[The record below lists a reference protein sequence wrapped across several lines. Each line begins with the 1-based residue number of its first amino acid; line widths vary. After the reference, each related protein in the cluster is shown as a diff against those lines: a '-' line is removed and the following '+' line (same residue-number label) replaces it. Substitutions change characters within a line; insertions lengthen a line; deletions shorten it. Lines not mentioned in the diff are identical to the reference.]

1 MESFTWGTNFE
12 IGIQEVDDQHRKLV
26 ELVNSL
32 GVQLA
37 ENTIADRHVENLLQE
52 LVKYTQYHFKE
63 EEVLMLRYGLDRRH
77 CEQHISAH
85 KGFIGDVTCM
95 VLQSKKGDVDGGK
108 SLLEFLIHWLAYHI
122 LGCDKNMARQI
133 TAIDSGVS
141 PAEACVAEEKNVS
154 ESTEP
159 LLAALNGLFQQVSE
173 RNKELALLN
182 QNLETI
188 VKERTRELIKA
199 NADLEIL
206 ALTDVLTELP
216 NRRHALLQLNHL
228 WKEARQLNTHLA
240 CMIIDADGFKTV
252 NDTFGHDAGDTVLK
266 RLAQELQHSVRS
278 DDIVCR
284 MGGDE
289 FLILCSNTPLEG
301 VLYIAE
307 QTRANIAKLRVSAG
321 QGYWPGSISV
331 GVAVN
336 SDDLSSID
344 DLLKAA
350 DDAVYMA
357 KNDGRNCVRTRQK
370 IEYIKRTE

>member
-12 IGIQEVDDQHRKLV
+12 TGIQEVDDQHRKLV
-26 ELVNSL
+26 ELINSL
-32 GVQLA
+32 GTQLA
-37 ENTIADRHVENLLQE
+37 ENDMADRHADNLLQE
-52 LVKYTQYHFKE
+52 LVNYAQYHFADE
-63 EEVLMLRYGLDRRH
+63 EELMVRYSLDRRH
-77 CEQHISAH
+77 CDQHLSAH
-85 KGFIGDVTCM
+85 KGFLDDVTCM
-95 VLQSKKGDVDGGK
+95 GQQSKMKESGDGK
-108 SLLEFLIHWLAYHI
+108 SLFEFLIHWLAYHI

-133 TAIDSGVS
+133 AAIGSGS
-141 PAEACVAEEKNVS
+141 SQAEAYFAEEKNVS

-159 LLAALNGLFQQVSE
+159 LLAALNGLFQQVSR
-173 RNKELALLN
+173 RNKELLLLN

-188 VKERTRELIKA
+188 VKERTHELVKA

-216 NRRHALLQLNHL
+216 NRRQALLQLHHL
-228 WKEARQLNTHLA
+228 WKEARHLSGHLA
-240 CMIIDADGFKTV
+240 CMVIDADGFKTI
-252 NDTFGHDAGDTVLK
+252 NDTFGHDAGDIVLK
-266 RLAQELQHSVRS
+266 TLARELQHSVRS

-289 FLILCSNTPLEG
+289 FLIICPNTPLEG
-301 VLYIAE
+301 ALHIAE
-307 QTRANIAKLRVSAG
+307 LTRENIAGLRVPAG
-321 QGYWPGSISV
+321 EGVWPCSISV

-336 SDDLSSID
+336 SDDICSID

-370 IEYIKRTE
+370 TEH